1 METVNK
7 AITKKTHSQSELFEP
22 IKIGHLELT
31 GRMVKSATVETKCTY
46 DGFITDE
53 LIQYYEE
60 IAQGGTPLIIT
71 GATSFNLYSRGVPYQ
86 ISADADDKIEG
97 LKRLADTVHKYDSKI
112 MVQIYHTARQASVEP
127 VGRTDAQAPSAVF
140 EPTLGVKPRAMSI
153 AEIKEAVVLFA
164 DAAERCKKAGM
175 DGVQIHAAHGYLISS
190 FLTPH
195 TNRRID
201 EYGGSFTNRMRFLL
215 EVYHAIRERVGGDYP
230 LTLKINGSDD
240 LPLRKG
246 LSTEDLVKVAK
257 RMEQEGIAAV
267 EITAGH
273 YESCTTFER
282 GQWKGYTKRTM
293 TEGPGQSFS
302 WLRRNL
308 MLLLAPAVDYTFNK
322 VAKFSEGFNLSYAQK
337 FTRALDVPVIC
348 VGGLSN
354 MDSIQG
360 ALDRGD
366 CNMISA
372 ARAFVADPYL
382 YKHLKENTA
391 GPECDYCNHCF
402 TAAGVKPIACGN
414 EKVSPQRIKM
424 MAIESPSA
432 NSSAA

>member
-1 METVNK
+1 M
-7 AITKKTHSQSELFEP
+7 SELFEP
-22 IKIGHLELT
+22 IKIGNLELS

-46 DGFITDE
+46 DGYVTDE

-71 GATSFNLYSRGVPYQ
+71 GATSFNDYSRGVPYQ
-86 ISADADDKIEG
+86 ISADDDDKIEG
-97 LKRLADTVHKYDSKI
+97 LKRLVDTVHQYDAKI

-127 VGRTDAQAPSAVF
+127 VGRKDAQAPSAVF

-153 AEIKEAVVLFA
+153 KEIKEAVVLFA
-164 DAAERCKKAGM
+164 DAAERCQKAGM

-195 TNRRID
+195 TNRRTD
-201 EYGGSFTNRMRFLL
+201 EYGGSFENRMRFLL
-215 EVYHAIRERVGGDYP
+215 EVYRAIRERVGGDFP
-230 LTLKINGSDD
+230 LILKINGSDD

-246 LSTEDLVKVAK
+246 LSTKELVKIAT

-282 GQWKGYTKRTM
+282 GNWNGYTKRTM

-308 MLLLAPAVDYTFNK
+308 MLLFAPVVDYTFNK
-322 VAKFSEGFNLSYAQK
+322 VAKFSEGFNLSYAQQ
-337 FTRALDVPVIC
+337 FTQALSVPVIC

-354 MDSIQG
+354 MNSIQG
-360 ALDRGD
+360 ALDRNECD
-366 CNMISA
+366 MVSA

-382 YKHLKENTA
+382 YKHLKTNTS
-391 GPECDYCNHCF
+391 GPECDYCNRCF
-402 TAAGVKPIACGN
+402 TAAGVQPIACGN
-414 EKVSPQRIKM
+414 EKVNAQRIM
-424 MAIESPSA
+424 MLQVESAEGSRNPPSA
-432 NSSAA
+432 A